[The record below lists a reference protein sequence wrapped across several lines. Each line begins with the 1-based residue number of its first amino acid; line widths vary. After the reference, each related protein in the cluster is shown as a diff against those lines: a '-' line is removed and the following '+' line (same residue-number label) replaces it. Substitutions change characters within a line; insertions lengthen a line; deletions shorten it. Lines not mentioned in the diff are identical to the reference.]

1 MAAWHPQQTQ
11 GVAKLF
17 AAAFDLQ
24 PLGTSGLLALAA
36 LAALAALLPACVL
49 IAVVRRRAAR
59 QVQAQ
64 VQALE
69 SANAR
74 LRLANESLLQQAHV
88 DALTGLPNRLM
99 FDHRLN
105 QASARLERAA
115 APGRAQEK
123 LAVLCL
129 DLDRLGAVNESMGV
143 AAGDLVLK
151 EAARR
156 IRAMARESD
165 TVARDG
171 SDSFL
176 VLMEGVAGAQDCVA
190 LAERVIGALSMPFET
205 GGRPLAISA
214 SVGVA
219 VYPDHGQRDELVP
232 RADMAMHTA
241 KRAGG
246 STCAIFSATEERSA
260 LEQLA
265 LQNDLRDAA
274 ELGQLLLHYQPKIDA
289 RRGVIR
295 GVEALLRW
303 VHPQRGMVSPAVFI
317 PIAERSGLIH
327 QLGHWVIEE
336 SCRQMRAWA
345 DAGLRIRVAINV
357 SAHQLRRDDF
367 VASIEQALRRH
378 QIDPSQLLC
387 EITESILMED
397 VEHTRRVL
405 EGLGRLGVYLSI
417 DDFGT
422 GYSSLSYLRQ
432 LPAQQLKI
440 DRSFVKD
447 LESSTDARAIV
458 DAVVRLAHALGLRVV
473 AEGVETAG
481 QRDALLQLDCDEL
494 QGYFFA
500 RPMPATALEDWACGS
515 KPEGCVDF
523 SPSVIDEAHG
533 AQRQPLMRSA

>member
-1 MAAWHPQQTQ
+1 MFP
-11 GVAKLF
+11 
-17 AAAFDLQ
+17 AAFDLQ
-24 PLGTSGLLALAA
+24 PLGAGGLLALAA
-36 LAALAALLPACVL
+36 LVALPLLACAL
-49 IAVVRRRAAR
+49 IAVARRKAAR
-59 QVQAQ
+59 H

-74 LRLANESLLQQAHV
+74 LRSANESLQQRAHV
-88 DALTGLPNRLM
+88 DTLTGLPNRLM
-99 FDHRLN
+99 FDHRLK
-105 QASARLERAA
+105 QATARLERAA
-115 APGRAQEK
+115 APGRGQEK
-123 LAVLCL
+123 LAVLYL
-129 DLDRLGAVNESMGV
+129 DLDRLGAINESMGV

-151 EAARR
+151 ETARR

-171 SDSFL
+171 SDGFL
-176 VLMEGVAGAQDCVA
+176 VLMEGVTGTQDCAA
-190 LAERVIGALSMPFET
+190 LAERVIAALSMPFET
-205 GGRPLAISA
+205 GGRPLVISA
-214 SVGVA
+214 SVGIA
-219 VYPDHGQRDELVP
+219 VYPDHGRRDELVP
-232 RADMAMHTA
+232 RADMAMHAA

-246 STCAIFSATEERSA
+246 STCSIFSVTEDRGA

-265 LQNDLRDAA
+265 LQNELRHAA
-274 ELGQLLLHYQPKIDA
+274 ELGQLQLHYQPKIDS

-303 VHPQRGMVSPAVFI
+303 AHPQRGMVSPAVFI
-317 PIAERSGLIH
+317 PVAERSGLIH

-336 SCRQMRAWA
+336 ACRQMRAWA

-367 VASIEQALRRH
+367 VASIEQALHHH
-378 QIDPSQLLC
+378 QIAPSALLC

-481 QRDALLQLDCDEL
+481 QRDVLLQLDCDEL

-500 RPMPATALEDWACGS
+500 KPMPAAALEAWACGS

-533 AQRQPLMRSA
+533 AQRQQLMRSA